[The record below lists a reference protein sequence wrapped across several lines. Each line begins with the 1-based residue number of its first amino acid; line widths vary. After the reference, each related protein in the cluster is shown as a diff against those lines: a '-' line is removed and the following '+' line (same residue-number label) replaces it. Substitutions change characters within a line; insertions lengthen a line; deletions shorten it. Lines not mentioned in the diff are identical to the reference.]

1 MAFSFDLGLAISAE
15 RYGAI
20 SAGPEQ
26 RISPTELVGEILAFM
41 DMVHGGRDL
50 GKLADTPP
58 WRFTQNMGWSQVAL
72 SCATACSTSNF
83 VVSDFGVTPMVS
95 NPPCFSFS

>member
-26 RISPTELVGEILAFM
+26 HRGIDMMQACPRQIKIHIVIHYSLMELKVESIKSQLQSLHKM
-41 DMVHGGRDL
+41 PLEQTIDL
-50 GKLADTPP
+50 TNSSLLP
-58 WRFTQNMGWSQVAL
+58 NSVL
-72 SCATACSTSNF
+72 
-83 VVSDFGVTPMVS
+83 
-95 NPPCFSFS
+95 

>member
-26 RISPTELVGEILAFM
+26 IDVMEVFFCIYIVMNL
-41 DMVHGGRDL
+41 
-50 GKLADTPP
+50 
-58 WRFTQNMGWSQVAL
+58 
-72 SCATACSTSNF
+72 
-83 VVSDFGVTPMVS
+83 
-95 NPPCFSFS
+95 

>member
-26 RISPTELVGEILAFM
+26 QHLKGYHNSTYGYKSSCCGNGIGIVVEHLKELEHTDIY
-41 DMVHGGRDL
+41 
-50 GKLADTPP
+50 PI
-58 WRFTQNMGWSQVAL
+58 
-72 SCATACSTSNF
+72 
-83 VVSDFGVTPMVS
+83 
-95 NPPCFSFS
+95 NPE

>member
-26 RISPTELVGEILAFM
+26 WYLTLNMPVIFIAIFIEPLAKWEHGRLSVARTIHNSTASVVPCAVGFPRLR
-41 DMVHGGRDL
+41 GR
-50 GKLADTPP
+50 PP
-58 WRFTQNMGWSQVAL
+58 FGSTIMSVLL
-72 SCATACSTSNF
+72 SS
-83 VVSDFGVTPMVS
+83 
-95 NPPCFSFS
+95 

>member
-26 RISPTELVGEILAFM
+26 QDALPFLETDLKTYLSTEEPSL
-41 DMVHGGRDL
+41 
-50 GKLADTPP
+50 
-58 WRFTQNMGWSQVAL
+58 
-72 SCATACSTSNF
+72 
-83 VVSDFGVTPMVS
+83 
-95 NPPCFSFS
+95 

>member
-26 RISPTELVGEILAFM
+26 DKYIYHFTAFLCVLQFYKRK
-41 DMVHGGRDL
+41 DSSII
-50 GKLADTPP
+50 KLLSL
-58 WRFTQNMGWSQVAL
+58 RFIIAGSV
-72 SCATACSTSNF
+72 
-83 VVSDFGVTPMVS
+83 
-95 NPPCFSFS
+95 

>member
-26 RISPTELVGEILAFM
+26 S
-41 DMVHGGRDL
+41 GGLQLFTPARHRDS
-50 GKLADTPP
+50 TPK
-58 WRFTQNMGWSQVAL
+58 
-72 SCATACSTSNF
+72 TARANVIF
-83 VVSDFGVTPMVS
+83 YIK
-95 NPPCFSFS
+95 

>member
-26 RISPTELVGEILAFM
+26 RPFYTPG
-41 DMVHGGRDL
+41 DL
-50 GKLADTPP
+50 TVTA
-58 WRFTQNMGWSQVAL
+58 WRFDGYFSSIKKADAAL
-72 SCATACSTSNF
+72 R
-83 VVSDFGVTPMVS
+83 
-95 NPPCFSFS
+95 

>member
-26 RISPTELVGEILAFM
+26 EHTETVETRALKSNCFGEKRAINTYKNC
-41 DMVHGGRDL
+41 RE
-50 GKLADTPP
+50 PI
-58 WRFTQNMGWSQVAL
+58 
-72 SCATACSTSNF
+72 
-83 VVSDFGVTPMVS
+83 
-95 NPPCFSFS
+95 

>member
-26 RISPTELVGEILAFM
+26 NHFSSFIYKRPAPL
-41 DMVHGGRDL
+41 
-50 GKLADTPP
+50 K
-58 WRFTQNMGWSQVAL
+58 VAGL
-72 SCATACSTSNF
+72 SE
-83 VVSDFGVTPMVS
+83 
-95 NPPCFSFS
+95 

>member
-26 RISPTELVGEILAFM
+26 
-41 DMVHGGRDL
+41 
-50 GKLADTPP
+50 
-58 WRFTQNMGWSQVAL
+58 SQRAL
-72 SCATACSTSNF
+72 SREYEISRRAIQCWLKEPVLPKTQGRKPAKTLEEYKYENKRLKMENELLRDFLRST
-83 VVSDFGVTPMVS
+83 GRK
-95 NPPCFSFS
+95 